1 MTRSPTGTPAPLVL
15 GLNTVHPDSSAA
27 LAGPGGLIAAIAEER
42 VSRQKHSAAFPDLAI
57 DEVLRIAGASRDD
70 ITDVAIARD
79 PRANMNARILY
90 LSAHPA
96 YRPGAPARPVP
107 KVARNV
113 VTASHGEDRLIASLP
128 RARAHRVEHHLA
140 HIASAFYCSGFDR
153 AAALSV
159 DGVGDWC
166 TLMIARCTREGV
178 QVLKRCHPPHS
189 LGIFYTALSGFLGFR
204 RYSEEYKVMGLSATG
219 EDRYAEP
226 MRELVGF
233 DPSRGIRLNTAC
245 FAPTSASIDAISPEG
260 LVAGELLLP
269 RMFTPELERLLGA
282 PREPG
287 APLEQR
293 HRDIACSMQR
303 RFESVYLDLI
313 AWALSLTGEKNL
325 VMAGGCTHNAVAN
338 GKAVMQ
344 KVVDNLYIHPAAGD
358 DGTAAGAALY
368 VLHNRLNVP
377 RSKQVDG
384 VYLGTGWT
392 DEQIGAAIE
401 PMAKQHSLTVRKLS
415 RAELL
420 KTAVDALCQGKIMG
434 WFQGREEWGP
444 RALGNRS
451 IIGNPTWPNMKSI
464 LNARIKNREGFRP
477 FAPAILF
484 ERLSD
489 VYEGSVEVP
498 FMNIVYKTRPE
509 WRQKLSAV
517 NHDDDTGRVQTV
529 KRSQNE
535 LYYDLIKAFHARTG
549 IPVLLNTSFNENEPI
564 VHTPEQALACFA
576 RTKMDVLGIGSYW
589 VEKPADLAARAVV
602 IGEEQ

>member
-1 MTRSPTGTPAPLVL
+1 MTRSPTAAPAPLVL

-27 LAGPGGLIAAIAEER
+27 LAGPDGLIAAIAEER
-42 VSRQKHSAAFPDLAI
+42 VSRQKHSAAFPEQAI
-57 DEVLRIAGASRDD
+57 DEVLRIAGASRAD

-113 VTASHGEDRLIASLP
+113 VTAGQGEDRLIASLP

-140 HIASAFYCSGFDR
+140 HIASAFYCSGLDR

-219 EDRYAEP
+219 EDRYAAP
-226 MRELVGF
+226 MAELVGF

-269 RMFTPELERLLGA
+269 RMFTPELERLLGP

-293 HRDIACSMQR
+293 HRDIACSLQR
-303 RFESVYLDLI
+303 RFERVYLDLV
-313 AWALSLTGEKNL
+313 AWALRLTGEKDL

-338 GKAVMQ
+338 GLLLSAGLCRS
-344 KVVDNLYIHPAAGD
+344 LYMHPAAGD
-358 DGTAAGAALY
+358 DGTSVGAALH
-368 VLHNRLNVP
+368 VLHRELGVP
-377 RSKQVDG
+377 VPGRPMGAYWGPSWDEGSIRGALEQAGLGPARPLDQRS
-384 VYLGTGWT
+384 L
-392 DEQIGAAIE
+392 IAA
-401 PMAKQHSLTVRKLS
+401 A
-415 RAELL
+415 A
-420 KTAVDALCQGKIMG
+420 DALAAGKVVG

-451 IIGNPTWPNMKSI
+451 ILAHPGAPGMKDT
-464 LNARIKNREGFRP
+464 LNERVKHRERFRP
-477 FAPAILF
+477 FAPAVLA
-484 ERLSD
+484 ERLGEL
-489 VYEGSVEVP
+489 YEGSHPVP
-498 FMNIVYKTRPE
+498 FMNVVYKTRAD
-509 WRQKLSAV
+509 WRSRLASV
-517 NHDDDTGRVQTV
+517 VHDDGTGRVQTV
-529 KRSQNE
+529 SGADNPVFR
-535 LYYDLIKAFHARTG
+535 DLLEAFESRTG
-549 IPVLLNTSFNENEPI
+549 LPVLLNTSFNENEPI
-564 VHTPEQALACFA
+564 VHTPAEAVDCFR
-576 RTKMDVLGIGSYW
+576 RTRMDCLGIGPFW
-589 VEKPADLAARAVV
+589 ITK
-602 IGEEQ
+602 G